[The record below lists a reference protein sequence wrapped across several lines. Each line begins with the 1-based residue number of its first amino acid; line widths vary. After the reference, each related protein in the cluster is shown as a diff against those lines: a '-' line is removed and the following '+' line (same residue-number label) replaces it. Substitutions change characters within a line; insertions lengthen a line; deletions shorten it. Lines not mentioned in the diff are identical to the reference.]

1 MSNKKEDLF
10 GLNNDSEEEDVSL
23 DEEEQED
30 SRFTKTRLQKQAL
43 ANSDSE
49 EDSDDEVEESESK
62 PESKSTKKEDD
73 KEEGEKKDEDNKKD
87 KDETSKVDKRFTVE
101 EGEDESSED
110 ELGVAKYKKSN
121 DTIAFGYSD
130 KVIKAPKKLK
140 SLTPE
145 ELEKFEKARNRAGVC
160 YLSRIPPFM
169 QPRQVRT
176 LLAKQAEVGRIFMVP
191 EDPKS
196 TAKRK
201 KYKKERRTQ
210 FIEGWVEFKDKK
222 VAKALAEHLNMK
234 QIGGKRSN
242 EYYNEMWNIKYLP
255 KFKWHHLTEHRGKTR
270 CVVGN
275 TDRNT
280 KFNLYS
286 S

>member
-10 GLNNDSEEEDVSL
+10 GLNNDSEEENIVSS

-30 SRFTKTRLQKQAL
+30 SRFTKSRLQRQAFPD
-43 ANSDSE
+43 SDSD
-49 EDSDDEVEESESK
+49 EDSEDESDSK
-62 PESKSTKKEDD
+62 PESKATEEKDEAKEDSDNKKPKDNKEDKEDKKDKED
-73 KEEGEKKDEDNKKD
+73 KEETSEVDN
-87 KDETSKVDKRFTVE
+87 RFTQ
-101 EGEDESSED
+101 EDEESSAD
-110 ELGVAKYKKSN
+110 ELGVSNYKKTN
-121 DTIAFGYSD
+121 DTTAFGYS
-130 KVIKAPKKLK
+130 KKAIRAPKKLK

-145 ELEKFEKARNRAGVC
+145 ELEKFEKARNNTGVC

-169 QPRQVRT
+169 QPRQVRS
-176 LLAKQAEVGRIFMVP
+176 LLGKHAEVGRIFMVP

-222 VAKALAEHLNMK
+222 KAKALAEHLNMK

-242 EYYNEMWNIKYLP
+242 EYYSEMWNIKYLP
-255 KFKWHHLTEHRGKTR
+255 KFKWHHLTEHRGNNDP
-270 CVVGN
+270 VVA
-275 TDRNT
+275 
-280 KFNLYS
+280 
-286 S
+286 